1 MVSFNIITVALC
13 STLFNSTSASPQEK
27 NVPSKHAYGSHLLFD
42 DMKLFYDVMRS
53 IDESMLKSILEKNFE
68 AVGMEATSATKTHDA
83 LKAVKQLIKTDAPFN
98 TSDFDTLDLEYL
110 SGQSNEELFKLLIEA
125 VYGMEIIIDKTNSYV
140 GESVKHSN
148 NLDSELRKYYWDN
161 IYDDQS
167 EYNKDKL
174 INLYKA
180 FITDSGALRNASE
193 ELTKFETK
201 KVQKEDYRF
210 INPSSTSEPES
221 PSPSSGET
229 TAAQPPQ
236 TAETP
241 RPAGSSFTIGGL
253 TVATLCYFVLS
264 AF

>member
-1 MVSFNIITVALC
+1 MVSFNIITVVLC
-13 STLFNSTSASPQEK
+13 STLFNTTLASPQEEA
-27 NVPSKHAYGSHLLFD
+27 VPTKQVNGSHLLFD
-42 DMKLFYDVMRS
+42 DMKMLYDVMRS

-110 SGQSNEELFKLLIEA
+110 SGQSNEELLKLLIEA
-125 VYGMEIIIDKTNSYV
+125 IYGMEIIIEKTNSFV
-140 GESVKHSN
+140 GESAKHSDK
-148 NLDSELRKYYWDN
+148 LDTDLRQYYWDN

-174 INLYKA
+174 TNLYKA
-180 FITDSGALRNASE
+180 FITDSGALGIASE
-193 ELTKFETK
+193 ELIKFETRK
-201 KVQKEDYRF
+201 AQKDDYRF
-210 INPSSTSEPES
+210 INPSSTSEAET
-221 PSPSSGET
+221 PSPSSGEN
-229 TAAQPPQ
+229 TAAQPPKP
-236 TAETP
+236 AETP
-241 RPAGSSFTIGGL
+241 KPTGSSFTYGGL

>member
-1 MVSFNIITVALC
+1 MVSFNIITVAFC
-13 STLFNSTSASPQEK
+13 SILFNYAVASPQEEA
-27 NVPSKHAYGSHLLFD
+27 VPTKQVNGSHLLFD
-42 DMKLFYDVMRS
+42 DMKMLYDVMRS

-110 SGQSNEELFKLLIEA
+110 SGQSNEELLKLLIEA
-125 VYGMEIIIDKTNSYV
+125 IYGMEIIIEKTNSFV
-140 GESVKHSN
+140 GEGAKHSDK
-148 NLDSELRKYYWDN
+148 LDTDLRQYYWDN

-174 INLYKA
+174 SNLYKA
-180 FITDSGALRNASE
+180 FITDSGALRIASE
-193 ELTKFETK
+193 ELIKFETRK
-201 KVQKEDYRF
+201 AQKDDYRF
-210 INPSSTSEPES
+210 INPSSTSEAET
-221 PSPSSGET
+221 PSPSSGEN
-229 TAAQPPQ
+229 TAAQPPKP
-236 TAETP
+236 AETP
-241 RPAGSSFTIGGL
+241 KPTGSSFTYGGL

>member
-1 MVSFNIITVALC
+1 MVAFNIITVAFC
-13 STLFNSTSASPQEK
+13 SILFNYAVASPQEEA
-27 NVPSKHAYGSHLLFD
+27 VPTKQVNGSHLLFD
-42 DMKLFYDVMRS
+42 DMKMLYDVMRS

-110 SGQSNEELFKLLIEA
+110 SGQSNEELLKLLIEA
-125 VYGMEIIIDKTNSYV
+125 IYGMEIIIEKTNSFV
-140 GESVKHSN
+140 GESAEHSN
-148 NLDSELRKYYWDN
+148 NVDTELRKYYWDN

-174 INLYKA
+174 SNLYKA
-180 FITDSGALRNASE
+180 FITNSAALRIASE
-193 ELTKFETK
+193 ELRKFETRK
-201 KVQKEDYRF
+201 AQKNDYRF
-210 INPSSTSEPES
+210 INPSSTPETETSS
-221 PSPSSGET
+221 PSHGEN
-229 TAAQPPQ
+229 TAAQPPKP
-236 TAETP
+236 AETP
-241 RPAGSSFTIGGL
+241 KPTGSSFTFGGL